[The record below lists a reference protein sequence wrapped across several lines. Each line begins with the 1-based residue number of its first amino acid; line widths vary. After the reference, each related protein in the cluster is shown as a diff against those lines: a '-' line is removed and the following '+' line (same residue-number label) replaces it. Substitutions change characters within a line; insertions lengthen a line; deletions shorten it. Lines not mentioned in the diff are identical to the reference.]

1 MSVNLKG
8 VSLFTI
14 MKNNTMIFIFLT
26 ILTLYQKIIE
36 NRNKKAVK
44 NFYNKKAVLYFMFTV
59 ILTCIFYKFKL
70 KIVS

>member
-8 VSLFTI
+8 ISLFTI

-36 NRNKKAVK
+36 NRNKK
-44 NFYNKKAVLYFMFTV
+44 NSKKFLQ
-59 ILTCIFYKFKL
+59 
-70 KIVS
+70 